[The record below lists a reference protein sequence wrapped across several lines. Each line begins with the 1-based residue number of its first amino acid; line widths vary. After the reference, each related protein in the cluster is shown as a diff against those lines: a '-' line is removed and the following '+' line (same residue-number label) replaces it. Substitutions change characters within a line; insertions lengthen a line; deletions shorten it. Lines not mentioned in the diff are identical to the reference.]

1 MELRRVVVTGI
12 GIVSPLGNTAP
23 QTWEALLQGRSGA
36 GPITSFDAEGWPVR
50 IAAEVKDFDPT
61 NFIAPKDVKKM
72 DQFVH
77 YALAAA
83 EEALGDAGLTIDESN
98 RNEIGVYIGSGIGG
112 LPVIEQQ
119 YEKMAGS
126 DSPWKKFSPFF
137 IPSLIVNM
145 ASGQVSIKFGARG
158 PNSATCTACSTGC
171 HAIGDSFKIIQR
183 GDARAMICGG
193 TESVVTPL
201 AVGGFAASRA
211 LSRRNDEPE
220 RASRPFDAERDGFVI
235 GEGAG
240 ILLLEDLES
249 ATKRGAKIY
258 AEVAG
263 YGMSGDAFHMTAPS
277 EDGDGPMRVMANA
290 VRDAGIAPEQVDYI
304 NAHGTSTPPGDR
316 IEVLAVKKAFGEHA
330 YKLAISSTKSMTG
343 HLLGAA
349 GGVEA
354 AITALSVS
362 EQKAPPTINYEVPDP
377 ECDLDFIPGKSR
389 EMEINYALSNSFGF
403 GGTNAA
409 LLFKR
414 FEQ

>member
-1 MELRRVVVTGI
+1 
-12 GIVSPLGNTAP
+12 
-23 QTWEALLQGRSGA
+23 
-36 GPITSFDAEGWPVR
+36 
-50 IAAEVKDFDPT
+50 
-61 NFIAPKDVKKM
+61 
-72 DQFVH
+72 
-77 YALAAA
+77 
-83 EEALGDAGLTIDESN
+83 
-98 RNEIGVYIGSGIGG
+98 
-112 LPVIEQQ
+112 
-119 YEKMAGS
+119 
-126 DSPWKKFSPFF
+126 
-137 IPSLIVNM
+137 M

-316 IEVLAVKKAFGEHA
+316 IEGACGQEGFRRARVQVGDQLDQIDDRSPARRRPGE
-330 YKLAISSTKSMTG
+330 
-343 HLLGAA
+343 
-349 GGVEA
+349 
-354 AITALSVS
+354 
-362 EQKAPPTINYEVPDP
+362 
-377 ECDLDFIPGKSR
+377 
-389 EMEINYALSNSFGF
+389 
-403 GGTNAA
+403 
-409 LLFKR
+409 
-414 FEQ
+414 